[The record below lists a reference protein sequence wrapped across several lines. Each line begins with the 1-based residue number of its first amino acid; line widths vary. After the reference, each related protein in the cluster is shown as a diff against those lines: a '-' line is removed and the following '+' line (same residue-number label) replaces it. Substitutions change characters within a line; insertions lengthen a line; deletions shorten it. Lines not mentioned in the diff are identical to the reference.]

1 MKVKKMSGFGW
12 WKEDLERA
20 KKKEKKIQDEK

>member
-1 MKVKKMSGFGW
+1 MSGFGW

-20 KKKEKKIQDEK
+20 TVGKKKKKIQDDEK